1 MEIFAVIMAG
11 GVGARFWPR
20 SREKTPKQL
29 LKIFN
34 DKSLIRN
41 TIDRL
46 ENLVPPDHIFIVTNK
61 TQKNSIKS
69 QLSDLPKENII
80 AEPFGKNTAAAI
92 GLAASVIQ
100 HKSKDAL
107 LLTLPADHIIK
118 EKDLF
123 QQTIKK
129 AAEYANESGGLL
141 TIGINPT
148 RPETGYGYI
157 QIDDKPKADGIYKV
171 LTFAEKPNFATAVRF
186 IESGDFL
193 WNSGM
198 FIWKASAILS
208 EIKTYMPELDAALE
222 NLRASIGTSRFNN
235 TLAFEYSQ
243 LKSISI
249 DYGVMEKSSKVFLVK
264 GYFSWSD
271 IGSWEEV
278 YQLSVKDADGNAVS
292 GNYYNVNSTDSYVY
306 APDKFTALIGV
317 ENLIVIDTKD
327 ALLICKRDQAQ
338 SVKNIVDY
346 LKLKKLSK
354 HL

>member
-34 DKSLIRN
+34 DNSLIKN

-46 ENLVPPDHIFIVTNK
+46 EGLVSDDHIFIVTNK
-61 TQKNSIKS
+61 VQKNAIKK
-69 QLSDLPKENII
+69 QLPSLLADNII

-92 GLAASVIQ
+92 GLSALLIQ
-100 HKSKDAL
+100 NKCKDAL
-107 LLTLPADHIIK
+107 LITLPADHIIK
-118 EKDLF
+118 EKEAF
-123 QQTIKK
+123 QQTIKN
-129 AAEYANESGGLL
+129 AAAYAEQSSGLL
-141 TIGINPT
+141 TIGINPS

-157 QIDDKPKADGIYKV
+157 QIDDKQLEDSVYKV
-171 LTFAEKPNFATAVRF
+171 VTFAEKPNYATAVRF

-198 FIWKASAILS
+198 FIWKADSILS
-208 EIKTYMPELDAALE
+208 EIKTHMPELDDALKKI
-222 NLRASIGTSRFNN
+222 RASIGTSKFNK
-235 TLAFEYSQ
+235 TLLYEYSQ

-249 DYGVMEKSSKVFLVK
+249 DYGVMEKSDKVFLVK
-264 GYFSWSD
+264 GNFTWSD
-271 IGSWEEV
+271 VGSWEEV
-278 YQLSVKDADGNAVS
+278 YQLSQKDSEGNAVN
-292 GNYYNVNSTDSYVY
+292 GNYYNLNSSDSYVY
-306 APDKFTALIGV
+306 SPDKFIALIGV

-327 ALLICKRDQAQ
+327 ALLICRRDQAQ

-346 LKLKKLSK
+346 LKLKKMTK

>member
-34 DKSLIRN
+34 DKSLIKN

-46 ENLVPPDHIFIVTNK
+46 EGLLPDDHIYIVTNK
-61 TQKNSIKS
+61 TQKNSIKA
-69 QLSDLPKENII
+69 QLQNIPSENII

-92 GLAASVIQ
+92 GLSASLIQ
-100 HKSKDAL
+100 SRSKNAL
-107 LLTLPADHIIK
+107 LITLPADHIISEK
-118 EKDLF
+118 ELF
-123 QQTIKK
+123 QQTIKQAVEFADK
-129 AAEYANESGGLL
+129 SGGLL
-141 TIGINPT
+141 TIGINPS

-157 QIDDKPKADGIYKV
+157 QIDDKPKEEGIYKV

-198 FIWKASAILS
+198 FMWKVESILS
-208 EIKTYMPELDAALE
+208 EIKIHMPELSVALE
-222 NLRASIGTSRFNN
+222 KIQSAIGTSKFNK
-235 TLAFEYSQ
+235 TLLSEYSQ
-243 LKSISI
+243 LKSVSI
-249 DYGVMEKSSKVFLVK
+249 DYGVMEKSNKVFLVK
-264 GYFSWSD
+264 GNFTWSD

-278 YQLSVKDADGNAVS
+278 YQLSQKDSDGNAMS

-306 APDKFTALIGV
+306 SPDKFTALIGV

-327 ALLICKRDQAQ
+327 ALLVCKRDQAQ
-338 SVKNIVDY
+338 AVKNIVDY

>member
-34 DKSLIRN
+34 DKSLIKN

-46 ENLVPPDHIFIVTNK
+46 GGLIPDDHIYIVTNK
-61 TQKNSIKS
+61 TQKSSIKT
-69 QLSDLPKENII
+69 QLGNIPTGNII

-92 GLAASVIQ
+92 GLSASIIQ
-100 HKSKDAL
+100 NKSKDAIL
-107 LLTLPADHIIK
+107 VTLPADHIIK

-123 QQTIKK
+123 QQAIKK
-129 AAEYANESGGLL
+129 AVDFADKSGGLL
-141 TIGINPT
+141 TIGINPV

-157 QIDDKPKADGIYKV
+157 QIDDKPKDDSIYKV

-198 FIWKASAILS
+198 FIWKAEAILS
-208 EIKTYMPELDAALE
+208 EMKAYMPELDAAL
-222 NLRASIGTSRFNN
+222 NNIRATIGTSKFNK
-235 TLAFEYSQ
+235 TLTVEYGQ

-264 GYFSWSD
+264 GNFSWSD
-271 IGSWEEV
+271 VGSWEEV
-278 YQLSVKDADGNAVS
+278 YQLSVKDGDGNAVA

-306 APDKFTALIGV
+306 APEKFTALIGV

-327 ALLICKRDQAQ
+327 ALLVCKRDQAQ